1 VQKRVRLA
9 ALRSELRSERRISGL
24 EPLHALGMLDDHR
37 SRLGLERLLRLLFA
51 GHGPAVVGE
60 KGDHHSWIAG
70 KWPKAVITIKNP
82 SLAPVL
88 K

>member
-9 ALRSELRSERRISGL
+9 ALRSELRSERRISGV

-37 SRLGLERLLRLLFA
+37 SQLGLERLQRLLFA
-51 GHGPAVVGE
+51 GHGCAVGRE

-70 KWPKAVITIKNP
+70 KWPKAGITIKNP
-82 SLAPVL
+82 PFPLVL